1 MKQLYTVGHSTHE
14 LSDFIALLKK
24 HNIDTIVDVRSTP
37 YSQFASQYNR
47 EPLKDYLKDNQINYI
62 FMGDSLGAR
71 HTDSTLLFEE
81 GNGRGKVNFQKVQ
94 QTQSFQDAIAR
105 LEDGMAK
112 GYKISLMC
120 SEKEAFDCHRFGM
133 ISAYLAKYEVDV
145 KHIYPDEVVLQQQ
158 MEEKLLEKYDKK
170 MSKSRELFITE
181 ETGDSPLEA
190 AYKLRNQDIGY
201 NAITKEGNE

>member
-47 EPLKDYLKDNQINYI
+47 EPLKNYLKDNQINYI

-71 HTDSTLLFEE
+71 HTDSTLLFDE

-105 LEDGMAK
+105 LDDGMAK
-112 GYKISLMC
+112 GHQISLMC

-133 ISAYLAKYEVDV
+133 ISGYLAKHKVDV
-145 KHIYPDEVVLQQQ
+145 KHIYPDEIVSQKQ
-158 MEEKLLEKYDKK
+158 MEDKLKEKYKK
-170 MSKSRELFITE
+170 KLRELEDIFNPVDLT
-181 ETGDSPLEA
+181 LEN

>member
-47 EPLKDYLKDNQINYI
+47 EPLKNYLKDNQINYI

-71 HTDSTLLFEE
+71 HTDNTLLFDD
-81 GNGRGKVNFQKVQ
+81 GKVNFQKVQ

-105 LEDGMAK
+105 LDDGMAK
-112 GYKISLMC
+112 GHKISLMC

-133 ISAYLAKYEVDV
+133 ISAYLAKHEVDV
-145 KHIYPDEVVLQQQ
+145 KHIYPDEVILQQQ
-158 MEEKLLEKYDKK
+158 MEDKLLEKYSKK
-170 MSKSRELFITE
+170 IFKSDSMF
-181 ETGDSPLEA
+181 ETADSEGSPLER
-190 AYKLRNQDIGY
+190 AYALRNQDIGY